1 MDNICCGAINIVL
14 RKQQSRIFSLSNTR
28 ETGVQLT
35 MGKNWCAQIDDNAIQ
50 SQALTAIECRC
61 ICWSQWYLPSL
72 SSLNTPWSEWRLEI
86 KVDSRQ
92 AEYRF
97 ISVQRIVQQ
106 FHLYHHR

>member
-1 MDNICCGAINIVL
+1 MLSSESKNPASSLDN
-14 RKQQSRIFSLSNTR
+14 
-28 ETGVQLT
+28 
-35 MGKNWCAQIDDNAIQ
+35 NAIQ

-72 SSLNTPWSEWRLEI
+72 STPWSEWRLEI

-97 ISVQRIVQQ
+97 LSIQRIV
-106 FHLYHHR
+106 LIP